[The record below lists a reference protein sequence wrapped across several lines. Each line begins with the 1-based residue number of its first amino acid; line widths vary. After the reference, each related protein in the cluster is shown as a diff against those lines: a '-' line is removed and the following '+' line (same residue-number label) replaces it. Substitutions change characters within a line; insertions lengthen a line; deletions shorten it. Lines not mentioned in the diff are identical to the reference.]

1 MSVPCE
7 LPKNQES
14 ERPNDHFGVI
24 CEASPFDTDLA
35 SGQGSG
41 LAPDSTC
48 LADIPS
54 HETMIEYRYHLEENL
69 NTQEVSCE
77 MVGDSTHV
85 DYRRGKL
92 PIVVI
97 KLYQITN
104 YNSR

>member
-1 MSVPCE
+1 MSVPCK
-7 LPKNQES
+7 LQKNQEIES
-14 ERPNDHFGVI
+14 PNGNFGVI
-24 CEASPFDTDLA
+24 CEVSPFGTGLA
-35 SGQGSG
+35 SGHGSG

-77 MVGDSTHV
+77 MVGIGTHV

-92 PIVVI
+92 PIMRI
-97 KLYQITN
+97 KLQWI
-104 YNSR
+104 SVLRF